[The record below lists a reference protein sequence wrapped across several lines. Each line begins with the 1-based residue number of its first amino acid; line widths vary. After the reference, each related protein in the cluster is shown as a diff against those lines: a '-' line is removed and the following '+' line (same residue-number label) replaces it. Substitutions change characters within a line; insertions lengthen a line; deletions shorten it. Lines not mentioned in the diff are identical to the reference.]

1 MADTIGWL
9 APRPSRGGEEGN
21 LFNGGVTSPFFVR
34 WPGITPVGGTDT
46 LSVISS
52 TELTE
57 LDPVMLAAL
66 WRVLDYQAKEA
77 KKHGVR

>member
-1 MADTIGWL
+1 MQIASL
-9 APRPSRGGEEGN
+9 AIRTGI
-21 LFNGGVTSPFFVR
+21 SP
-34 WPGITPVGGTDT
+34 
-46 LSVISS
+46 